1 MFDYAMKKIIR
12 VNWFYTFFLSKKS
25 EGKVINVWINYCKI
39 ELTSIILDSKTIDPI
54 FKNIIKH
61 IKINSTHVWNQL
73 NPPSETNDNLL
84 KILSL
89 NPGQKSGSLQF
100 FQVNV

>member
-1 MFDYAMKKIIR
+1 M
-12 VNWFYTFFLSKKS
+12 
-25 EGKVINVWINYCKI
+25 INVWINYCKI

-73 NPPSETNDNLL
+73 NPPSETNDTIYS
-84 KILSL
+84 K
-89 NPGQKSGSLQF
+89 F
-100 FQVNV
+100 